1 MQRMKSK
8 HGMIWYFDMKCWQS
22 QLIQMSWHVK
32 TVMKYIRSL
41 WKVSVKKQQQ
51 TSFMW
56 ITLKRCW
63 KYRKCSISQKERVK
77 FLDFMLSLNIMKRN
91 TRSELHEICQSF
103 LTDHLWKN
111 ASEILWQKHKYI
123 LILVPLLFINTIHTL
138 IHCSCWMFSIITY
151 LLWLFQNIPLLLQ
164 KSNLYLERL
173 SPGHGLM
180 RSVLT
185 VILLKTNCSESKW
198 LFECVK
204 TITFECSWLS

>member
-41 WKVSVKKQQQ
+41 WKVSVKEQQQ

-63 KYRKCSISQKERVK
+63 KYRKCSISQKERIK
-77 FLDFMLSLNIMKRN
+77 FLDIMLSLNIMKRN

-103 LTDHLWKN
+103 FTDYLWKN
-111 ASEILWQKHKYI
+111 ASEILWQKHKYL
-123 LILVPLLFINTIHTL
+123 LILVPLLFINTISGTFTL
-138 IHCSCWMFSIITY
+138 HQHHPYFNS
-151 LLWLFQNIPLLLQ
+151 LLLL
-164 KSNLYLERL
+164 NVFNNYL
-173 SPGHGLM
+173 PAM
-180 RSVLT
+180 
-185 VILLKTNCSESKW
+185 IISKY
-198 LFECVK
+198 
-204 TITFECSWLS
+204 TITFTEE